1 MVTCTITP
9 CRKAV
14 RLNSALGTLH
24 TEMRVDIAIFDG
36 DTLVSRYEFCV
47 RSAEAIDDFWV
58 CNVNHRRTADG
69 AVFIFS
75 RHEQW
80 RMFGGI
86 YIKEPITLTVPA
98 IEFTDWKS
106 IEMGKYTLAY
116 WCRLGA

>member
-1 MVTCTITP
+1 MPHFASTTQVGLIQ
-9 CRKAV
+9 
-14 RLNSALGTLH
+14 ALGTLD

-47 RSAEAIDDFWV
+47 RSTEPIDDFWV